1 LDSDTFSKTITY
13 CLNKNITMK
22 KNQKYINLVTVLC
35 LMAIVNA
42 CQKPELP
49 EPTSSTE
56 ANTSSAKFLFV
67 NTTPDAP
74 SLDLYINGTKVG
86 NSTTFLGSNPYSVV
100 PILGNGTSGNTS
112 IRAKATSGTIG
123 GVLGTGDIVFR
134 ATTTG
139 TGNFTAIDQNN
150 VNGANYSIFTVDST
164 TRPLPLRTLNASSI
178 GDVTYFVKNTGAQ
191 ISVVDYTAL
200 ADKTTVVPI
209 GVVAAGTSD
218 PGGPRFWISQDIFR
232 TSFASP
238 STAEIRVLNAVPN
251 SNPALLYVR
260 LRPSSGATVNVST
273 GSSYFMSVSVPPP
286 PAAPPAA
293 IVSRSVTSAFSL
305 FTIATAVAPIAPIV
319 YTLEVSTSSTFATV
333 IPSATLTNVT
343 FTPGK
348 AYTIYISGFF
358 GKGRTISTGILQH
371 N

>member
-1 LDSDTFSKTITY
+1 
-13 CLNKNITMK
+13 M
-22 KNQKYINLVTVLC
+22 LC
-35 LMAIVNA
+35 LLAIVNA

-74 SLDLYINGTKVG
+74 SLDLYINGAKVG
-86 NSTTFLGSNPYSVV
+86 NSTTFPGSNPYSVV

-123 GVLGTGDIVFR
+123 GVLNTNDIIFR
-134 ATTTG
+134 STTTG
-139 TGNFTAIDQNN
+139 IGNFTAIDQNN
-150 VNGANYSIFTVDST
+150 VNGANYSVFAVDSI
-164 TRPLPLRTLNASSI
+164 TRPLPLRTLNANSI
-178 GDVTYFVKNTGAQ
+178 GDVTYFVKSTGAQ
-191 ISVVDYTAL
+191 ISVVDYNAL
-200 ADKTTVVPI
+200 TDKTTVVPI

-232 TSFASP
+232 ASFASP
-238 STAEIRVLNAVPN
+238 SQAEIRVLNAVPN
-251 SNPALLYVR
+251 SNPTLLYVR
-260 LRPSSGATVNVST
+260 LRPSSGTTVVLNAA
-273 GSSYFMSVSVPPP
+273 GSSYFMSVTVPPP

-293 IVSRSVTSAFSL
+293 IVSRFVTSAYNL
-305 FTIATAVAPIAPIV
+305 ATIATAVAPITPII
-319 YTLEVSTSSTFATV
+319 YTLEVSTSATFATV

-348 AYTIYISGFF
+348 AYSIYLSGFF
-358 GKGRTISTGILQH
+358 GKGRTISTGIIQH